1 MFEYKLQSALL
12 SPLPETGKLD
22 PANTYLD
29 LREVKL
35 DGANK
40 SSCIMVVPKMPQHG
54 HLLEVPL
61 GLFPT
66 YCFDPN
72 LPVLRIVN
80 SLGTVATVFNK
91 IAKVQGCYLPM
102 EFGFLEKSRQILTAK
117 VDAVNGVPPSDPAF
131 TPSSSAIYPK
141 ADIVPV
147 SAGVMVGMLLKKQQ
161 PVYPQDAKDARASGI
176 VVLEATIGRDG
187 KVHDLRVVQA
197 PWPSLVAS
205 AIQAVSQWEYK
216 PYLLNGEPVE
226 VKTNINVIFS
236 LGG

>member
-1 MFEYKLQSALL
+1 
-12 SPLPETGKLD
+12 
-22 PANTYLD
+22 
-29 LREVKL
+29 
-35 DGANK
+35 
-40 SSCIMVVPKMPQHG
+40 
-54 HLLEVPL
+54 
-61 GLFPT
+61 
-66 YCFDPN
+66 
-72 LPVLRIVN
+72 
-80 SLGTVATVFNK
+80 
-91 IAKVQGCYLPM
+91 
-102 EFGFLEKSRQILTAK
+102 
-117 VDAVNGVPPSDPAF
+117 
-131 TPSSSAIYPK
+131 
-141 ADIVPV
+141 
-147 SAGVMVGMLLKKQQ
+147 MLLKKQQ